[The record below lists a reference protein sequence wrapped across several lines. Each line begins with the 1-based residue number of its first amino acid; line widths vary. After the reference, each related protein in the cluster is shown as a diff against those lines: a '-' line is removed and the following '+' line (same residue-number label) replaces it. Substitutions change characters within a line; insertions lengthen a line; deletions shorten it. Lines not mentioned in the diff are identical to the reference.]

1 MKHAWIA
8 AAVVVLTASGA
19 SAQPL
24 DLSNGG
30 PIDITAA
37 GGIEYRDTELLAI
50 ATRDARAVRGGT
62 TVLADQLVARLRKKQ
77 AVTGAAK
84 PASTDP
90 TDPENGGNEVYR
102 LEAHGHVRML
112 TETDEAVGDD
122 AIYDIDQAVLI
133 MTGHNLKLTTPQDVL
148 TARDQIEYW
157 SDKHMGVGRGN
168 AVVVTTD
175 QRRLAGDVLVAYTV
189 DDTAQPAGGKPAPPP
204 APATGKAATGSDP
217 ITSGKL
223 QRIEAYGNVEVRTI
237 SDIARGDRGL
247 YLADTDIARLVGHVR
262 VTHAGNQLNGPAADV
277 NMKTGIARI
286 ISDPTTRVS
295 GQLLPNS
302 APANGT
308 GAKAPNGTSKPK

>member
-1 MKHAWIA
+1 MKHVSIA
-8 AAVVVLTASGA
+8 AALLAAALLAVGGA
-19 SAQPL
+19 RAQSI

-62 TVLADQLVARLRKKQ
+62 TVLADQLVARLRKKVVV
-77 AVTGAAK
+77 AGA
-84 PASTDP
+84 PRPVSTDP

-133 MTGHNLKLTTPQDVL
+133 MTGRNLKLTTPQQVL

-157 SDKHMGVGRGN
+157 SDRHMGVGRGN

-175 QRRLAGDVLVAYTV
+175 QRRLAGDVLVAFTA
-189 DDTAQPAGGKPAPPP
+189 DDTAAPAPGKTVPVKASPPAKPAS
-204 APATGKAATGSDP
+204 GSDP
-217 ITSGKL
+217 LTSGKL

-247 YLADTDIARLVGHVR
+247 YLAETDIARLVGHVR

-295 GQLLPNS
+295 GQLVPNS
-302 APANGT
+302 GSGT
-308 GAKAPNGTSKPK
+308 TPNGANKPK